1 MKNEKY
7 EIETIEDIANCIS
20 ISNIENFLEGFGQGL
35 RAYLTA
41 IALTRQA
48 MREQGRDDINL
59 KNSEIVHIKNWLIL
73 MMENRKMKSTY

>member
-59 KNSEIVHIKNWLIL
+59 KNSEIVHIKN
-73 MMENRKMKSTY
+73 